1 MNPEF
6 SDELISAYLD
16 GELSA
21 EEQKQVENALLDSAE
36 HRRTFEELRALRRS
50 LQSLPA
56 ERLDEGFAERVL
68 RRAEREMLAPR
79 AAAVDEGA
87 IQPVATDE
95 GGVTEREVVPLS
107 CAASPSMADRGVP
120 MRRWVA
126 LVTAGAMAASLLIA
140 VLVVPRW
147 LQPEVA
153 RGPET
158 APATDPTSSPQGSG
172 TGEFPVENATVDTKA
187 RAGGEFQ
194 GKSAGAAVYAAQDL
208 KDNGAKELK
217 GAPIGGGIA
226 GADFADQID
235 ASQPNE
241 SANNAQGAFREQHL
255 ADRDDARA
263 LGGGGF
269 GGRGS
274 QYRPAQEG
282 AADRS
287 PGAAAR
293 YAPANSLSGGSGG
306 YGAPG
311 GSGDALTRQLG
322 GAEVGGETQRRSLL
336 VVTVDVTS
344 EAYASG
350 AIEELLYTNN
360 IVMEQTAPDAQLAA
374 RESGRDEAVRDRAA
388 TSDREATRR
397 VAEADAVQADAVPVD
412 AGPVDAVQV
421 APDDAREVLDQFE
434 RQAVRPY
441 DVEMVEVEAPRELVQ
456 AAIDDLRRQPDKYQ
470 NVELR
475 SANEREIR
483 LLLAA
488 TATEP
493 GERAD
498 KQRGFADSESAEAPL
513 TDGAALQLA
522 DSPAPSAI
530 GAAGPSSAGRS
541 SSGVESAPA
550 PRARLAQS
558 GSGGRGDRNE
568 DQAREESA
576 DAPPLPA
583 EPHSQSRGD
592 DKRFGGDR
600 RGGGPESLKKEADEE
615 RGNASAPN
623 RQSLDEAAS
632 HKAASDEPALDDPAA
647 ATTGSAGGVNR
658 DPLQRGRARRL
669 YSVRVPQTVD
679 GAYLPKGGQ
688 FDKDG
693 ELEAA
698 SAVDRPAASPAPSA
712 TLESD
717 GTKPPGLP
725 APPAD
730 EDDGTSRRKSDE
742 PRVEKA
748 LAEGNVSPAQAEAA
762 VSAGGQRIGDVGGE
776 LESNAPHR
784 LNVLFVIRIQSPAQG
799 VGAATEA
806 SKEADGAALDTAPA
820 SESPDGNQQP

>member
-1 MNPEF
+1 
-6 SDELISAYLD
+6 
-16 GELSA
+16 
-21 EEQKQVENALLDSAE
+21 
-36 HRRTFEELRALRRS
+36 
-50 LQSLPA
+50 
-56 ERLDEGFAERVL
+56 
-68 RRAEREMLAPR
+68 
-79 AAAVDEGA
+79 
-87 IQPVATDE
+87 
-95 GGVTEREVVPLS
+95 
-107 CAASPSMADRGVP
+107 
-120 MRRWVA
+120 
-126 LVTAGAMAASLLIA
+126 MAASLLIA
-140 VLVVPRW
+140 VLVAPLL

-172 TGEFPVENATVDTKA
+172 TGEFPVENATVDAKGQ
-187 RAGGEFQ
+187 AGGEIQ
-194 GKSAGAAVYAAQDL
+194 GESAGAAVYAAQDL

-226 GADFADQID
+226 GADVADQID
-235 ASQPNE
+235 ASQTNE

-255 ADRDDARA
+255 ADRDDARSA
-263 LGGGGF
+263 AGGRF

-274 QYRPAQEG
+274 QYGSAREG
-282 AADRS
+282 AADQS

-293 YAPANSLSGGSGG
+293 YAPANSLSGGSRGYGG

-322 GAEVGGETQRRSLL
+322 GAEANGETQRRSLL

-388 TSDREATRR
+388 TSDREANRR

-488 TATEP
+488 TATDR

-498 KQRGFADSESAEAPL
+498 KQRGLADIESAEAPL
-513 TDGAALQLA
+513 TDGAASPLA

-558 GSGGRGDRNE
+558 GSGGRGVRNE
-568 DQAREESA
+568 DQVREESA

-600 RGGGPESLKKEADEE
+600 RGGGPESLKKESEFDEE

-623 RQSLDEAAS
+623 RQALDEAAS
-632 HKAASDEPALDDPAA
+632 HNAASGEAASDEAASDEAALDEAALDDPSA
-647 ATTGSAGGVNR
+647 ATTGSASGANGE
-658 DPLQRGRARRL
+658 PLQRGRARRL
-669 YSVRVPQTVD
+669 YSVRVPQPVD
-679 GAYLPKGGQ
+679 GAYLQKGGQ
-688 FDKDG
+688 FDKVS

-712 TLESD
+712 SLEAD

-748 LAEGNVSPAQAEAA
+748 LAESNVSPARAEAA

-776 LESNAPHR
+776 LESTAPHR
-784 LNVLFVIRIQSPAQG
+784 LNVLFVIRIQSPAQ
-799 VGAATEA
+799 
-806 SKEADGAALDTAPA
+806 ALDAAREAAQEAGGAPPDPPTEPANTAP
-820 SESPDGNQQP
+820 PGD